1 MVVGGGGGCL
11 HKRWEEG
18 ERINWRIEKDF
29 FNKRKGKKMVGKC
42 KIKRNNSMWSNN
54 EGNLWK
60 WKGIGKDV
68 SFLCNEEVANKKKN
82 WNEMKNWHKRKIQVN
97 K

>member
-1 MVVGGGGGCL
+1 MVVGGGVGWCL
-11 HKRWEEG
+11 HKRREEG

-29 FNKRKGKKMVGKC
+29 FNKRKERKKMVGKC
-42 KIKRNNSMWSNN
+42 KIKRNNSMRSNN

-68 SFLCNEEVANKKKN
+68 SFLCNEEDANKKKKET
-82 WNEMKNWHKRKIQVN
+82 EMKWKKLT
-97 K
+97 